1 MKEDRE
7 FTFYRLEERNR
18 SAWGESNE
26 GRDSASNRTAERLVK
41 NYCWSYHQDCKTNHW
56 GEGFEMKESFEL
68 RLKAKKVSFFI
79 DMRRSILMID
89 LGYLGEEGMIVN
101 VKLQVLVRSGL
112 VDAKGV
118 YVCSCVT
125 G

>member
-1 MKEDRE
+1 
-7 FTFYRLEERNR
+7 
-18 SAWGESNE
+18 
-26 GRDSASNRTAERLVK
+26 
-41 NYCWSYHQDCKTNHW
+41 
-56 GEGFEMKESFEL
+56 MKESFEL

-101 VKLQVLVRSGL
+101 VKLQILVRSGL

-118 YVCSCVT
+118 YVCSCVA

>member
-1 MKEDRE
+1 
-7 FTFYRLEERNR
+7 
-18 SAWGESNE
+18 
-26 GRDSASNRTAERLVK
+26 
-41 NYCWSYHQDCKTNHW
+41 
-56 GEGFEMKESFEL
+56 MKESFEL

-79 DMRRSILMID
+79 NMRRSILMID

-101 VKLQVLVRSGL
+101 VKLQILVRSGL

-118 YVCSCVT
+118 YVCSCVA